1 MNRHFIHLLI
11 AKSFLNYNGHNI
23 VLAVAYLRERGPWG
37 LTPRR
42 LIIYLLSFQSRL
54 NGLVMMSIHSDAVDI
69 TVIAS
74 FTEL

>member
-1 MNRHFIHLLI
+1 MGSDPL
-11 AKSFLNYNGHNI
+11 
-23 VLAVAYLRERGPWG
+23 
-37 LTPRR
+37 RR
-42 LIIYLLSFQSRL
+42 LIIYLLPFQSRL